1 MRAFK
6 TSIKQKL
13 ILIILCTSGITLI
26 LASVAFVA
34 IGVISFRE
42 NLIKDLSTLAKVVGI
57 NSEGAL
63 VFDDRFTAERHLSA
77 FRANTGIIYACIYRN
92 DGTVFAGYTSP
103 VRGTAVTPP
112 KIRGTGHYFEGDY
125 LFLFQEIVIDKE
137 KIGTVFIQHSL
148 DEIRGQLA
156 RYIAIVCFVIL
167 VAFLVA
173 LMLSSLL
180 QRIISI
186 PILNLAGTAR
196 LISQKKD
203 YSVRAEK
210 FERDDEIGELI
221 DGFNEMLTEIQSQ
234 QSELKDHREHLEE
247 LVVKRTHALRESVTA
262 FKKAKE
268 AAETAS
274 RAKSE
279 FLANM
284 SHEIRTPMNAV
295 LGFTDLLYSLI
306 GDPKQRSY
314 LDAIRSSGK
323 SLLTLINDILDLS
336 KIEARKM
343 ELQYEPVNIAAI
355 FEEVKDIFSLKIKDK
370 GLVFITEIEPDLPDN
385 LLLDEVR
392 LRQILFNL
400 MGNAVKFTSDGH
412 IRLFAKKMARLGSD
426 GKLDLLIAVEDT
438 GIGIPP
444 ESRQTI
450 FEAFKQQDGQSTKQ
464 YGGTGL
470 GLTITKR
477 LVEMMGGTITVTS
490 EVGRGSTF
498 AVVFH
503 GVVRE
508 VREADH
514 ELYNGDDQNAIV
526 FEPSTILVVDDIKA
540 NRSLV
545 KAYLQDTPI
554 RFLEADNGEAAVAL
568 AKKEKPDIILMDI
581 RMPVMDGCDATAL
594 IRGDV
599 ITRNIPIIAL
609 TASSMR
615 SDQDKIRQCGFD
627 GLLIKPFKK
636 EDLVRRLSHF
646 IRYDKAAGPPED
658 SLREEAIERLD
669 MEADEPVSA
678 EVAAGLGGLIQKLDA
693 EYRGLWEK
701 ARSNGFFEDI
711 GAFAKEMQKAGD
723 EYRLALLRQ
732 FGQHLEAQ
740 VSSFDIE
747 KINTTM
753 DVYPKLVQRIKN
765 LYLRNVGEAGNA

>member
-13 ILIILCTSGITLI
+13 ILIILCTSGITLL
-26 LASVAFVA
+26 LASVAFVT
-34 IGVISFRE
+34 ISVISFRE

-77 FRANTGIIYACIYRN
+77 FRANTGIVFACIYRE
-92 DGTVFAGYTSP
+92 DGTVFAVYTAQERSGASEAP
-103 VRGTAVTPP
+103 E
-112 KIRGTGHYFEGDY
+112 IRGTSHYFEGDY
-125 LFLFQEIVIDKE
+125 LYLFQEIVIDQE
-137 KIGTVFIQHSL
+137 KIGTVFIQHGL
-148 DEIRGQLA
+148 DEIRSQLA
-156 RYIAIVCFVIL
+156 RYIAIVCFIIL

-180 QRIISI
+180 QRIISL
-186 PILNLAGTAR
+186 PILNLARTAK

-203 YSVRAEK
+203 YSFRAEK
-210 FERDDEIGELI
+210 FQRDDEIGILI

-234 QSELKDHREHLEE
+234 QSELKEHREHLEE
-247 LVVKRTHALRESVTA
+247 LVVKRTQALRESVTA

-268 AAETAS
+268 AAETAN

-284 SHEIRTPMNAV
+284 SHEIRTPLNAV
-295 LGFTDLLYSLI
+295 LGFTDLLYSMI
-306 GDPKQRSY
+306 TDDKQQSY

-343 ELQYEPVNIAAI
+343 DLQYEPVSIATVVDEI
-355 FEEVKDIFSLKIKDK
+355 RDIFSLKIQDK
-370 GLVFITEIEPDLPDN
+370 GLEFITEIDPDIPDS

-400 MGNAVKFTSDGH
+400 MGNAVKFTVSGH
-412 IRLFAKKMARLGSD
+412 IRLFAKKLERTAAD
-426 GKLDLLIAVEDT
+426 GRLDLLMGVEDT

-444 ESRQTI
+444 ESQETI

-477 LVEMMGGTITVTS
+477 LVEMMEGRIAVTS
-490 EVGRGSTF
+490 APGKGSTF
-498 AVVFH
+498 EIVLH
-503 GVVRE
+503 GVDCAAPQAEPSGYTPDGR
-508 VREADH
+508 RS
-514 ELYNGDDQNAIV
+514 IV
-526 FEPSTILVVDDIKA
+526 FEPSTVLVVDDIRA
-540 NRSLV
+540 NRNLV
-545 KAYLQDTPI
+545 KAYLQETPI
-554 RFLEADNGEAAVAL
+554 RFLEAADGEEAVAL

-581 RMPVMDGCDATAL
+581 RMPVLDGCDATQM

-599 ITRNIPIIAL
+599 ISRHIPIIAL

-615 SDQDKIRQCGFD
+615 SEQEKIRQCGFD

-636 EDLVRRLSHF
+636 AELIRRLSHF
-646 IRYDKAAGPPED
+646 IRYDSPASPEASAPAPPESGD
-658 SLREEAIERLD
+658 AGDMTLPDEVLAGMPDLIERLD
-669 MEADEPVSA
+669 
-678 EVAAGLGGLIQKLDA
+678 G
-693 EYRGLWEK
+693 EYKALWEK

-711 GAFAKEMQKAGD
+711 GTFAKAMQDAGD
-723 EYRLALLRQ
+723 AYRIEILRQ
-732 FGQHLEAQ
+732 FGRSLDLQ

-747 KINTTM
+747 KINMTM
-753 DVYPKLVQRIKN
+753 DTYPHLVERIKA
-765 LYLRNVGEAGNA
+765 LYSKHLEESRHA

>member
-13 ILIILCTSGITLI
+13 ILIILCTSGITLL
-26 LASVAFVA
+26 LASVAFVT
-34 IGVISFRE
+34 ISIISLRE
-42 NLIKDLSTLAKVVGI
+42 SLIKDLSTLAKVVGI

-77 FRANTGIIYACIYRN
+77 FRANNGIVYACIYRT
-92 DGTVFAGYTSP
+92 DGTVFASYAAPEGGG
-103 VRGTAVTPP
+103 RITPP
-112 KIRGTGHYFEGDY
+112 KIRESSHYFEGDY
-125 LFLFQEIVIDKE
+125 LFLFQEIVIE
-137 KIGTVFIQHSL
+137 SEVIGTVFIQHGL
-148 DEIRGQLA
+148 NEIRGQLA
-156 RYIAIVCFVIL
+156 RYIAIVCFIIL

-180 QRIISI
+180 QGIISV
-186 PILNLAGTAR
+186 PILNLARTAR
-196 LISQKKD
+196 LISQNKD

-210 FERDDEIGELI
+210 FQRDDEIGVLI

-234 QSELKDHREHLEE
+234 QGELKEHREHLEE
-247 LVVKRTHALRESVTA
+247 LVVKRTQALRESVTA

-268 AAETAS
+268 AAETAN

-295 LGFTDLLYSLI
+295 LGFTDLLYSMI
-306 GDPKQRSY
+306 NDDKQKSY
-314 LDAIRSSGK
+314 LDAIKSSGK

-336 KIEARKM
+336 KIEAKKM
-343 ELQYEPVNIAAI
+343 DLQYEPVNIATVFDEI
-355 FEEVKDIFSLKIKDK
+355 KDIFSLKIKDK
-370 GLVFITEIEPDLPDN
+370 GIKFITEIGPEVPDN

-400 MGNAVKFTSDGH
+400 MGNAVKFTVSGH
-412 IRLFAKKMARLGSD
+412 IRLFAKRRVRPEND
-426 GKLDLLIAVEDT
+426 EKLDILMAVEDT

-444 ESRQTI
+444 ESRETI
-450 FEAFKQQDGQSTKQ
+450 FDAFKQQDGQSTKQ

-477 LVEMMGGTITVTS
+477 LVEMMGGRITVTS
-490 EVGRGSTF
+490 EVGKGSTF
-498 AVVFH
+498 EVIFH
-503 GVVRE
+503 GVAF
-508 VREADH
+508 EARPVEPKTYSPPRRSD
-514 ELYNGDDQNAIV
+514 II
-526 FEPSTILVVDDIKA
+526 FEPSTVLVVDDIKA
-540 NRSLV
+540 NRNLV

-554 RFLEADNGEAAVAL
+554 RCLEASNGAEAVSL

-581 RMPVMDGCDATAL
+581 RMPVMDGCDATQM
-594 IRGDV
+594 IRRDE
-599 ITRNIPIIAL
+599 ISRNIPIIAL

-615 SDQDKIRQCGFD
+615 SEQEKIRKCGFD
-627 GLLIKPFKK
+627 GLLIKPFKR

-646 IRYDKAAGPPED
+646 IQVDTSGASEDPSREDAMEKSEIHVDETISAAV
-658 SLREEAIERLD
+658 L
-669 MEADEPVSA
+669 
-678 EVAAGLGGLIQKLDA
+678 AGLPHLIEALEG
-693 EYRGLWEK
+693 EYRKLWEK

-711 GAFAKEMQKAGD
+711 GTFAKEIQKAGETYQLD
-723 EYRLALLRQ
+723 LLRQ
-732 FGQHLEAQ
+732 FGKTLDLQ

-747 KINTTM
+747 KINATM
-753 DVYPKLVQRIKN
+753 DTYPNLIQVIKT
-765 LYLRNVGEAGNA
+765 LYRRNAEESGDV